1 MFRLADPL
9 MLLLLPLVVIGA
21 GWAAGRRL
29 RGSARL
35 PLPSG
40 SLGGAGATVWTGL
53 AGLLPW
59 SRALVL
65 ALLVLAMARPQAGS
79 RVETLPSEGVDI
91 VVALD
96 HSQSMRAEDFRPDH
110 RLAVAKRVVA
120 EFADGR
126 PQDRL
131 GLVVFAGL
139 AATRCP
145 LTRDHEMFR
154 QFLDPVDFTF
164 ADDRGTAIGMGLATA
179 VNRLRESKAKSKVVV
194 LVTDGR
200 NNAGQL
206 APEAAAEAAR
216 ALGVRVYTVG
226 VGTQGLAPYR
236 VDGPL
241 GSRYVQVPADLDEEL
256 LQGIAEVTDGRYF
269 RATDSE
275 GLREVFETIDRLEKT
290 EIESRVRVLYTELF
304 QWALIPAL
312 LLLLIER
319 TLVATRLGAIP

>member
-9 MLLLLPLVVIGA
+9 LLLLLPLAVFAGA
-21 GWAAGRRL
+21 WGTRRRL
-29 RGSARL
+29 RGRARL
-35 PLPSG
+35 LLP
-40 SLGGAGATVWTGL
+40 GGRSEGGGGTVWTVM
-53 AGLLPW
+53 AGVLPW
-59 SRALVL
+59 SRTLVL
-65 ALLVLAMARPQAGS
+65 GLLVVGLARPQAGS
-79 RVETLPSEGVDI
+79 RLETASSEGVDI

-120 EFADGR
+120 EFAAGR
-126 PQDRL
+126 PHDRL

-179 VNRLRESKAKSKVVV
+179 VNRLRKSKAKSKVVV

-216 ALGVRVYTVG
+216 ALAVRVYTVG
-226 VGTQGLAPYR
+226 VGTRGLAPYK
-236 VDGPL
+236 VQGPL

-256 LQGIAEVTDGRYF
+256 LQRIAEITDGRYF
-269 RATDSE
+269 RATDAE
-275 GLREVFETIDRLEKT
+275 GLKHVFETIDRLEKT
-290 EIESRVRVLYTELF
+290 EIESPVRVLYTELF
-304 QWALIPAL
+304 PWALIPAL
-312 LLLLIER
+312 LLLLAER
-319 TLVATRLGAIP
+319 VLAGTRLATIP